1 MRLIKILVETED
13 QAKQIC
19 EGVEE
24 LELNGDID
32 FGYSA
37 RITEYLTEEQAS
49 YNLMQEET

>member
-13 QAKQIC
+13 QAKQFC
-19 EGVEE
+19 EGIEE

-32 FGYSA
+32 FPFSA
-37 RITEYLTEEQAS
+37 RITEYLTEEQAH